1 MNKSAIRSVAIFAAG
16 AATAVLAGEYY
27 PRPAITLEEFQV
39 LGDKLLPQVETMG
52 YYIGKIERGRL
63 GIYTDPYAC
72 VPNPPLPK
80 MPAKAVNL
88 FDLQSGVEGLVAMN
102 QSYLMD
108 EPLQIYVIGKCRPY
122 ASSTL
127 SKY

>member
-16 AATAVLAGEYY
+16 AATAVLAGEFY
-27 PRPAITLEEFQV
+27 PRPSITAEEFQV
-39 LGDKLLPQVETMG
+39 MGDKLLPQVETLG
-52 YYIGKIERGRL
+52 YYIGKVEKGRI

-80 MPAKAVNL
+80 YPAKAVNL
-88 FDLQSGVEGLVAMN
+88 FDLQSGVEGLVALN

-108 EPLQIYVIGKCRPY
+108 EGLPVYVIGKCRPF
-122 ASSTL
+122 AQQA
-127 SKY
+127 K